1 MVGAHDRLLNGQV
14 SATFS
19 VKDDAYQMFYCSPI
33 HIINMKL
40 DFGLHSSKVCVQG
53 TPGEE
58 SLSK

>member
-1 MVGAHDRLLNGQV
+1 MAGAHDRLLNGQV

-19 VKDDAYQMFYCSPI
+19 VEDDAYQMFYYSPI
-33 HIINMKL
+33 HIIDMKL
-40 DFGLHSSKVCVQG
+40 DFGLHSSKVGVQG